1 MATLLL
7 QAAGAYLGGFLGAT
21 GVTIGTAAGALAGYA
36 LDRYVL
42 GGTRTREGPRLKG
55 AQPFSAE
62 DGTPVPRLYGTARLG
77 GTLIWATRFEETRTS
92 ERQGGKG
99 GPRVNS
105 YTYFANA
112 AFALCEGE
120 IATVRRV
127 WADGRELD
135 LTAVTM
141 RLHRGSE
148 DQPPD
153 PLIEAKQGAGNAPAY
168 RGIAYVV
175 FERLPLEAY
184 GNRLPQL
191 QFEVIRPVGP
201 LCGQVRA
208 VALIPGSTQ
217 FGYAPGEVSQSV
229 QVGEAG
235 LVNRH
240 VLYAASDFE
249 ASIDELVATCPNLTN
264 VALVATW
271 FGNDLRAGQCR
282 IRPGVTDPS
291 VAAASVPWE
300 AGGLGPAEADIVSQD
315 AGRAAY
321 GGTPSDLSVI
331 QAIGAL
337 KARGL
342 KVTLYPFIM
351 MDVPAGNTLPDP
363 YGGSA
368 QARYPWRGRIT
379 CDPAPGRPQSAD
391 KTAAARGQ
399 ADLFMGAATA
409 ADFSIEDGMARYAGD
424 PQDWGYR
431 RFVLHYAMLAQAAG
445 GVDAFLIG
453 SELRGLTT
461 LRDQTGAFPA
471 VEALCD
477 LAAQARV
484 IVGAPTKISY
494 GADWSEYFGHQPTDG
509 SGDVHFHLDPLW
521 AHPAIDAIGI
531 DNYLPLADWRDGD
544 HAGTSPD
551 GAAGPYDAKALR
563 AAIAGGERFDWHYV
577 SDTARRMRQRSAIT
591 DDAYGKPWVFRPKD
605 IVSWWSNPHH
615 DRPGGVEAATPTA
628 FVPRSKPIWFTE
640 LGCPACDKGPNQPN
654 VFVDPK
660 SAESALPYFSNG
672 GRSDLAQHRFL
683 RAHLDHWD
691 ETVAGFVETD
701 NPVSGA
707 YGGRMVDRE
716 RIYLWAWD
724 ARPFP
729 VFPMA
734 RHIWGDGGNWP
745 LGHWL
750 NGRLANPTV
759 ADLVNAVLA
768 DHGLP
773 LADTTDAGGTLVG
786 YVVAQPSTARAV
798 LEELADIYGLAVIE
812 EAGALAVRD
821 IETVAGP
828 VVAVTDLVWRDPE
841 PAIAHRRAPPHDLP
855 GEVMLAFRDPMRD
868 YQAATAR
875 HLRPDAGSNSQ
886 EALSFS
892 GSLEAG
898 PARSLALDW
907 LRRQWRARETVT
919 FAVPASDRAIAAG
932 SLVSLAQ
939 AGVGGEY
946 LVTGIEEGLVRQVEA
961 RRMERVPNTPDIPA
975 AEDSPARLPDPVTA
989 PFAVFMDLPLTIA
1002 TDEPHRQFQLA
1013 AWSRPWRAQRVFAS
1027 PEETGFD
1034 ERADLD
1040 RPAVTGALLTDLAAG
1055 PVGRIDRAN
1064 ALRVQLRGGALASVS
1079 TIQMLNGA
1087 NAAAIRADNGVWEV
1101 VQFETAV
1108 ETAANVWQLD
1118 GLLRG
1123 QLGTEDAMVAGAS
1136 AGAPF
1141 VVLDAAVR
1149 PAGLRAREIGLPL
1162 HWMIGPAGAD
1172 FGGPAFS
1179 TAHLGGGLRA
1189 AMPLAPVHIAARL
1202 QPGGDVTIS
1211 WIRRGRIA
1219 ADSWEPAEIPLGE
1232 EEEAYRVEI
1241 RRPEGAL
1248 VRAAE
1253 VTVPHWTY
1261 PAADILA
1268 DFAAT
1273 PAEADIVVMQK
1284 KRIAGAPG
1292 LQAVLRTA
1300 IG

>member
-1 MATLLL
+1 M
-7 QAAGAYLGGFLGAT
+7 
-21 GVTIGTAAGALAGYA
+21 
-36 LDRYVL
+36 
-42 GGTRTREGPRLKG
+42 
-55 AQPFSAE
+55 
-62 DGTPVPRLYGTARLG
+62 
-77 GTLIWATRFEETRTS
+77 
-92 ERQGGKG
+92 
-99 GPRVNS
+99 
-105 YTYFANA
+105 
-112 AFALCEGE
+112 
-120 IATVRRV
+120 
-127 WADGRELD
+127 
-135 LTAVTM
+135 
-141 RLHRGSE
+141 
-148 DQPPD
+148 
-153 PLIEAKQGAGNAPAY
+153 
-168 RGIAYVV
+168 
-175 FERLPLEAY
+175 
-184 GNRLPQL
+184 
-191 QFEVIRPVGP
+191 
-201 LCGQVRA
+201 
-208 VALIPGSTQ
+208 
-217 FGYAPGEVSQSV
+217 
-229 QVGEAG
+229 
-235 LVNRH
+235 
-240 VLYAASDFE
+240 
-249 ASIDELVATCPNLTN
+249 
-264 VALVATW
+264 
-271 FGNDLRAGQCR
+271 
-282 IRPGVTDPS
+282 
-291 VAAASVPWE
+291 
-300 AGGLGPAEADIVSQD
+300 
-315 AGRAAY
+315 
-321 GGTPSDLSVI
+321 I

-391 KTAAARGQ
+391 KTASARGQ

-453 SELRGLTT
+453 SELPGLTT
-461 LRDQTGAFPA
+461 LRDQTDAYPV

-477 LAAQARV
+477 LAAQVRLV
-484 IVGAPTKISY
+484 VGAPTKISY
-494 GADWSEYFGHQPTDG
+494 GADWREYFGHQPSDG
-509 SGDVHFHLDPLW
+509 SGDVYFHLDPLW

-544 HAGTSPD
+544 HAGASPD
-551 GAAGPYDAKALR
+551 GASGPYDAKALR
-563 AAIAGGERFDWHYV
+563 AAIAGGEGYDWHYV
-577 SDTARRMRQRSAIT
+577 SEAARLMRERSAIT
-591 DDAYGKPWVFRPKD
+591 DGAYGKPWVFRPKD

-683 RAHLDHWD
+683 RTHLDHWD
-691 ETVAGFVETD
+691 EAVVGFDETD

-729 VFPMA
+729 VFPLA
-734 RHIWGDGGNWP
+734 TDIWGDGGNWP

-750 NGRLANPTV
+750 NGRVANPTV

-786 YVVAQPSTARAV
+786 YVVVQPSTARAV
-798 LEELADIYGLAVIE
+798 LEELAEIYGLAVIE
-812 EAGALAVRD
+812 AAGVLVVRD
-821 IETVAGP
+821 VETLPGQAVE
-828 VVAVTDLVWRDPE
+828 VTDLVARDPE
-841 PAIAHRRAPPHDLP
+841 PVVTHMRAPPHDQP

-875 HLRPDAGSNSQ
+875 HVRPDASNNRQ
-886 EALSFS
+886 ETLSFS
-892 GSLEAG
+892 GNLEEGA
-898 PARSLALDW
+898 ARTIAVDW
-907 LRRQWRARETVT
+907 QRRHWRGRETVA
-919 FAVPASDRAIAAG
+919 FFVPASERLLVVG
-932 SLVSLAQ
+932 SLVTLPQ
-939 AGVGGEY
+939 VGLTGEF
-946 LVTGIEEGLVRQVEA
+946 LVTGIEEGLVRHVEA
-961 RRMERVPNTPDIPA
+961 RCVERVPKTPDIPA
-975 AEDSPARLPDPVTA
+975 PSDIPARLPNAVAA
-989 PFAVFMDLPLTIA
+989 PFAVFLDLPLMA
-1002 TDEPHRQFQLA
+1002 AADEPHRQLQIA
-1013 AWSRPWRAQRVFAS
+1013 AWARPWRSQRVFAS
-1027 PEETGFD
+1027 PEGTGFD

-1040 RPAVTGALLTDLAAG
+1040 RPAVVGVLVTDLASG

-1064 ALRVQLRGGALASVS
+1064 SPRVQLRGGELASVS

-1087 NAAAIRADNGVWEV
+1087 NAVAIRADNGVWEI

-1108 ETAANVWQLD
+1108 ETAPNIWQLG

-1123 QLGTEDAMVAGAS
+1123 QLGTEDATAAGAA

-1141 VVLDAAVR
+1141 IVLDAAVR
-1149 PAGLRAREIGLPL
+1149 PAGLRVQEVGLPL
-1162 HWMIGPAGAD
+1162 HWLIGPAGAD
-1172 FGGPAFS
+1172 FGGS
-1179 TAHLGGGLRA
+1179 TFAAAHLGGGVRA
-1189 AMPLAPVHIAARL
+1189 AKPLAPVHLAVRP
-1202 QPGGDVTIS
+1202 QPGGDLMIR

-1232 EEEAYRVEI
+1232 EAEAYRVEI
-1241 RRPEGAL
+1241 RNPAGAL

-1253 VTVPHWTY
+1253 TTVPHWTY
-1261 PAADILA
+1261 PTADILA
-1268 DFAAT
+1268 DFATT

-1284 KRIAGAPG
+1284 KGPAGAPG
-1292 LQAVLRTA
+1292 LKAVLRA
-1300 IG
+1300 EIG